1 MLFLCFSCMSGDV
14 SKKELER
21 WLTDKFFPH
30 ERGFFLPSEAGLIR
44 KREYIKYMKKD
55 GKSRP

>member
-1 MLFLCFSCMSGDV
+1 MLFLCFSRMSGDV

-30 ERGFFLPSEAGLIR
+30 ERGFFLPSEGTENQEKGILKVYE
-44 KREYIKYMKKD
+44 KRWKK
-55 GKSRP
+55 

>member
-30 ERGFFLPSEAGLIR
+30 ERGFFLPSEGMENQEKGIHKVYE
-44 KREYIKYMKKD
+44 KRWKK
-55 GKSRP
+55 

>member
-1 MLFLCFSCMSGDV
+1 MSGDV

-30 ERGFFLPSEAGLIR
+30 ERGFFLPSEGMENQEKGIL
-44 KREYIKYMKKD
+44 KVYEKKMEKV
-55 GKSRP
+55 GPE

>member
-1 MLFLCFSCMSGDV
+1 MLFLCFSRMSGDV

-30 ERGFFLPSEAGLIR
+30 ERGFFLPSEGMENQEKVILKVHE
-44 KREYIKYMKKD
+44 KRWKK
-55 GKSRP
+55 